1 MNDGP
6 KSLNYYYRVALPL
19 IWLGGDLYKLSYY
32 TATNSPIALQ
42 LCAAFQIFTDLCIL
56 AQFGYY
62 KNSTQKV
69 GDTDVKEK
77 FN

>member
-1 MNDGP
+1 M
-6 KSLNYYYRVALPL
+6 
-19 IWLGGDLYKLSYY
+19 
-32 TATNSPIALQ
+32 ALQ

-62 KNSTQKV
+62 KNSNQKV
-69 GDTDVKEK
+69 GDNDVKEK

>member
-1 MNDGP
+1 M
-6 KSLNYYYRVALPL
+6 
-19 IWLGGDLYKLSYY
+19 
-32 TATNSPIALQ
+32 ALQ

-69 GDTDVKEK
+69 SDSDVKEK

>member
-1 MNDGP
+1 M
-6 KSLNYYYRVALPL
+6 LNYYLYSVALPL

-32 TATNSPIALQ
+32 TATQSPMALQ
-42 LCAAFQIFTDLCIL
+42 LCAGFQIFTDLCIL

-62 KNSTQKV
+62 KSSNYKV
-69 GDTDVKEK
+69 GDDTDAKEK